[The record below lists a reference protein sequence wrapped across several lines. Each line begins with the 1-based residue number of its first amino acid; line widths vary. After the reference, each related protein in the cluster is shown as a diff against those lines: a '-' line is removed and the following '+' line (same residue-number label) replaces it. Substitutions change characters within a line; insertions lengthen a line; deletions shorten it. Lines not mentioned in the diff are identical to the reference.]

1 MAKVGRK
8 KIVTK
13 LIGREKHLFV
23 YTFGNDFPHVEPCRY
38 CFFGK
43 QSFVELERQD
53 GTKYKEQAWACNKP
67 KEYATLHCT
76 AVHRKDKKNVYFL
89 KLYKTND

>member
-38 CFFGK
+38 LEAK
-43 QSFVELERQD
+43 RSETQS
-53 GTKYKEQAWACNKP
+53 
-67 KEYATLHCT
+67 
-76 AVHRKDKKNVYFL
+76 
-89 KLYKTND
+89 